1 VNPAAPAAGTILC
14 RLEEIER
21 AKGFRFRE
29 GDAAFYGV
37 VLRDGDRVWG
47 FVDSCPHTGQPL
59 SLFGDRYFT
68 REGDLLLCSGHGALF
83 RPDTGECLAGPCVGR
98 ALIRWPVIVRDGEVV
113 VA

>member
-1 VNPAAPAAGTILC
+1 MNPAAPAAGTILC
-14 RLEEIER
+14 RLDDIDR

-29 GDAAFYGV
+29 GDAVFYGM
-37 VLRDGDRVWG
+37 VLREGDQVRG

-68 REGDLLLCSGHGALF
+68 REGDLLLCTGHGALF
-83 RPDTGECLAGPCVGR
+83 RPETGECVAGPCLGR
-98 ALIRWPVIVRDGEVV
+98 ALMRWPVIVRDGEVV

>member
-1 VNPAAPAAGTILC
+1 MNPAAPAAGTILC
-14 RLEEIER
+14 RLDEIDR

-29 GDAAFYGV
+29 GDAAFYGM
-37 VLRDGDRVWG
+37 VLRDGDQVRG

-68 REGDLLLCSGHGALF
+68 REGDLLLCTGHGALF
-83 RPDTGECLAGPCVGR
+83 RPDTGECVAGPCLGR
-98 ALIRWPVIVRDGEVV
+98 ALTRWPVIVRDGEAV

>member
-14 RLEEIER
+14 RIDEIER
-21 AKGFRFRE
+21 AKGFCFRE

-37 VLRDGDRVWG
+37 VLCDGDRVWG

-59 SLFGDRYFT
+59 SLLGDRYFT
-68 REGDLLLCSGHGALF
+68 REGDLLLCTGHGALF
-83 RPDTGECLAGPCVGR
+83 RPESGECVAGPCVGR
-98 ALIRWPVIVRDGEVV
+98 ALSRWPVIVRDGEVV

>member
-1 VNPAAPAAGTILC
+1 MNPAAPAAGTPLC
-14 RLEEIER
+14 RLDEIGR
-21 AKGFRFRE
+21 AKGFQFRD
-29 GDAAFYGV
+29 GDAVFYGF
-37 VLRDGDRVWG
+37 VLRDGAEVRG

-83 RPDTGECLAGPCVGR
+83 RPADGACVAGPCEGR
-98 ALIRWPVIVRDGEVV
+98 SLSPWPVRLEGEVLV

>member
-1 VNPAAPAAGTILC
+1 MNPARPAAGTVLC
-14 RLEEIER
+14 RVDEIEG

-29 GDAAFYGV
+29 GDAVFYSLV
-37 VLRDGDRVWG
+37 ISRDGEVWG

-83 RPDTGECLAGPCVGR
+83 RPSDGQCVAGPCQGEG
-98 ALIRWPVIVRDGEVV
+98 LTPWPVRIEGEVV
-113 VA
+113 VVA

>member
-1 VNPAAPAAGTILC
+1 VNPAAPAAGTVLC
-14 RLEEIER
+14 RIDEIDR

-29 GDAAFYGV
+29 GDAAFYGM
-37 VLRDGDRVWG
+37 VLRDGDQVWG

-83 RPDTGECLAGPCVGR
+83 RPETGECIAGPCVGG
-98 ALIRWPVIVRDGEVV
+98 ALTGWPVTVRDNEVV

>member
-83 RPDTGECLAGPCVGR
+83 RPDTGECVAGPCVGR
-98 ALIRWPVIVRDGEVV
+98 GLSRWPVIVRDGEVV

>member
-1 VNPAAPAAGTILC
+1 VLC
-14 RLEEIER
+14 RLDQIDR
-21 AKGFRFRE
+21 AKGFSFRE
-29 GDAAFYGV
+29 GHAAFYGV
-37 VLRDGDRVWG
+37 VLRDGERVWG

-83 RPDTGECLAGPCVGR
+83 RPEDGMCVSGPCNGR
-98 ALIRWPVIVRDGEVV
+98 GLTPWAVAVRNGEVV

>member
-1 VNPAAPAAGTILC
+1 MNPAAPTPGTVLC
-14 RLEEIER
+14 RLDEIECG
-21 AKGFRFRE
+21 KGFRFRE
-29 GDAAFYGV
+29 GDAAFYGM
-37 VLRDGDRVWG
+37 VLREGDRVWG

-83 RPDTGECLAGPCVGR
+83 RPDTGECVAGPCVGR
-98 ALIRWPVIVRDGEVV
+98 ALTRWPVTVCDSEVV